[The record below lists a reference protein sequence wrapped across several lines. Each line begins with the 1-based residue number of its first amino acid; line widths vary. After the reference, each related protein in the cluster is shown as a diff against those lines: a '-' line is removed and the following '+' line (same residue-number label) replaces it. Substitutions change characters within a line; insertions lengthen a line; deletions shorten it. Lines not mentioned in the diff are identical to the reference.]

1 MYNILSTQYTY
12 SYLCQ
17 SWLLMSGNIAIISFH
32 DYIDEYLEE
41 GPGRSHQLVWL
52 IGAYHNY

>member
-1 MYNILSTQYTY
+1 
-12 SYLCQ
+12 
-17 SWLLMSGNIAIISFH
+17 MSGNIAVISFH

-41 GPGRSHQLVWL
+41 GPDQSHQLVWL